1 MTHSRNREI
10 TCNIFIKKEK
20 KTEKATMNKQLQNR
34 LVKAKDVAQAMLQE
48 ITKNAKCNRSERS
61 FAKPHT
67 K

>member
-1 MTHSRNREI
+1 
-10 TCNIFIKKEK
+10 
-20 KTEKATMNKQLQNR
+20 MNKQLQNR